1 MPFHQSFTSY
11 CREDVCSCL
20 RNVTSPRNVTSS
32 PVEWTAVLV
41 RDGQALRGAGRHSC
55 RTSEQET
62 RRGRGNSTTSTTTAV
77 SARRPRCERQTGR
90 RGERVAALPHPTL
103 NTRIADEF
111 RRATAS
117 YDLISTHT
125 KYAPSQRQWLTPLD
139 DDLERGELAAF
150 HPRVPGLARV
160 GGGPYGPP
168 PTPRAKPL

>member
-32 PVEWTAVLV
+32 PVEWA
-41 RDGQALRGAGRHSC
+41 AGL
-55 RTSEQET
+55 
-62 RRGRGNSTTSTTTAV
+62 GRGFPAV
-77 SARRPRCERQTGR
+77 FP
-90 RGERVAALPHPTL
+90 PPTL

-139 DDLERGELAAF
+139 DDLEGGELAAF
-150 HPRVPGLARV
+150 HPRILALARID
-160 GGGPYGPP
+160 GGLYGLPRNLDVKLLHYRKDLFGDAAERRMFQQRTGRELAVPATWDDLRDAALPFARGPLLDG
-168 PTPRAKPL
+168 